1 LANIEKRAA
10 DYQDIVTLSRSSIRE
25 HFITLT
31 PEGDEPPESLFD
43 RAGRAARERDAEVV
57 SVEALGMSAADRAS
71 MEVLSRVIDGGD
83 VPIGWVE
90 NARTDNLCGL
100 HLWLVSGAP
109 IRRLHANGRCVGTA
123 WEDADARY
131 CRIVGL
137 TPSDVAADRDEQ
149 TRLILREMGVILAD
163 EGMTFANVIRT
174 WFYNDDILDWYD
186 RFNAARNAFF
196 EEHAVFDGV
205 VPASTGVG
213 GRNALAAALVT
224 GLVAVEPKG
233 NGTQARI
240 VTSPLQRCCAFAI
253 ALGERHGLPVKVDA
267 RFAEVGFGSW
277 EGRTRQELEAEVPGQ
292 VARFLLDPVG
302 NRPLGAELLDDFT
315 ARVQAGLGDIVQ
327 AYAGQRVL
335 LVAHAGVIRSVM
347 AHVLG
352 MPPAVMYRINVAN
365 AGLTRIRTDRER
377 TFNLVS
383 HGCP

>member
-1 LANIEKRAA
+1 
-10 DYQDIVTLSRSSIRE
+10 
-25 HFITLT
+25 
-31 PEGDEPPESLFD
+31 
-43 RAGRAARERDAEVV
+43 
-57 SVEALGMSAADRAS
+57 
-71 MEVLSRVIDGGD
+71 MEVLSRVIDGGN

-149 TRLILREMGVILAD
+149 TRLILREMGVILVD

-240 VTSPLQRCCAFAI
+240 VTSPLQSSALDYGSSFSRAVELEFADHRRLYVSGTASI
-253 ALGERHGLPVKVDA
+253 DKAGATVFLGNCRAQVSLTMEVVQAILRSRDMSWGDVTRSLAYFKAAGDAPLFEAHRREHALPRFPAIVVENDICRDDLLFEIEVDA
-267 RFAEVGFGSW
+267 LKVR
-277 EGRTRQELEAEVPGQ
+277 
-292 VARFLLDPVG
+292 
-302 NRPLGAELLDDFT
+302 
-315 ARVQAGLGDIVQ
+315 
-327 AYAGQRVL
+327 
-335 LVAHAGVIRSVM
+335 
-347 AHVLG
+347 
-352 MPPAVMYRINVAN
+352 
-365 AGLTRIRTDRER
+365 
-377 TFNLVS
+377 
-383 HGCP
+383 